1 MNLSRLHIGHTRRPA
16 VFTGLLAALLS
27 AVLAGCAQS
36 PTGRNQLVLKSD
48 AALAAEGKRQFEMI
62 RERMPLVQDRGT
74 IDYIA
79 CVSNAIVDQLE
90 GEDARMYWELA
101 VIDRPDINAF
111 VLPGGKISVFSG
123 ILQVAKNQHQ
133 LATVLGHEVAHVTAQ
148 HANERASRSMVAGVG
163 IDIAAI
169 LLGGGYARQTRA
181 AQQTLQTGAM
191 LGILNPFSRKQET
204 EADVIGLKY
213 MARAGFDP
221 REAVTLWTNMEEK
234 NQSQI
239 PEFMSTHPSGDTRI
253 ESLVSQLPAALAL
266 YNEAK
271 AQGKTPGCQR

>member
-1 MNLSRLHIGHTRRPA
+1 MTRSICKTLSSAA
-16 VFTGLLAALLS
+16 VSVGLLAVLLAS
-27 AVLAGCAQS
+27 CATS
-36 PTGRNQLVLKSD
+36 PTGRNQMILKSD
-48 AALAAEGKRQFEMI
+48 AALAAEGQRQFNMI
-62 RERMPLVQDRGT
+62 RERMPLVQDRAT
-74 IDYIA
+74 IDYVA

-90 GEDARMYWELA
+90 GEDAAMFWELA
-101 VIDRPDINAF
+101 VIDQADVNAF

-123 ILQVAKNQHQ
+123 ILTVAQNQHQ

-169 LLGGGYARQTRA
+169 LLGGGYANRTQA

-191 LGILNPFSRKQET
+191 LGVLNPFSRKQES
-204 EADVIGLKY
+204 EADIIGLKY
-213 MARAGFDP
+213 MAMAGFDP
-221 REAVTLWTNMEEK
+221 RESVTLWTNMEEK
-234 NQSQI
+234 NETRV
-239 PEFMSTHPSGDTRI
+239 PEFMSTHPSGETRI

-271 AQGKTPGCQR
+271 AQGKAPNCQR

>member
-1 MNLSRLHIGHTRRPA
+1 MNPRKPQLGRPA
-16 VFTGLLAALLS
+16 ALLTGLLVALVIS
-27 AVLAGCAQS
+27 ACAQS
-36 PTGRNQLVLKSD
+36 PTGRNQLVLQSD

-62 RERMPLVQDRGT
+62 RERMPLVQDRAT

-90 GEDARMYWELA
+90 GEDAEMYWELA
-101 VIDRPDINAF
+101 VIDQPDINAF

-123 ILQVAKNQHQ
+123 ILQVAENQHQ
-133 LATVLGHEVAHVTAQ
+133 LATVIGHEVAHVTAN

-169 LLGGGYARQTRA
+169 LLGGGYANQTRA
-181 AQQTLQTGAM
+181 AQQTLQTGAV
-191 LGILNPFSRKQET
+191 LGILNPFSRKQES

-213 MARAGFDP
+213 MAMAGFDP
-221 REAVTLWTNMEEK
+221 RESVKLWTNMQARNE
-234 NQSQI
+234 SQI
-239 PEFMSTHPSGDTRI
+239 PEFMSTHPSGETRI
-253 ESLVSQLPAALAL
+253 ESLVQQLPEALAL

-271 AQGKTPGCQR
+271 AQGKEPNCQL

>member
-1 MNLSRLHIGHTRRPA
+1 MNPFNSTFRGPA
-16 VFTGLLAALLS
+16 ALLPGLLVVLLAACTS
-27 AVLAGCAQS
+27 TPS
-36 PTGRNQLVLKSD
+36 GRSQLVLKSD
-48 AALAAEGKRQFEMI
+48 AALAAEGARQFEMI
-62 RERMPLVQDRGT
+62 REQMPLVQDRAT

-79 CVSNAIVDQLE
+79 CVSNAIVDELDPE
-90 GEDARMYWELA
+90 SKAMYWELA

-123 ILQVAKNQHQ
+123 ILQVAQNQHQ
-133 LATVLGHEVAHVTAQ
+133 LATVIGHEVAHVTAH

-191 LGILNPFSRKQET
+191 LGILNPFSRKQES

-213 MARAGFDP
+213 MAMAGFDP
-221 REAVTLWTNMEEK
+221 RESITLWTNMEEK
-234 NQSQI
+234 QESQV

-253 ESLVSQLPAALAL
+253 ESLVSQLPVALAL
-266 YNEAK
+266 YNEAT
-271 AQGKTPGCQR
+271 AQGRAPNCQN

>member
-1 MNLSRLHIGHTRRPA
+1 MNRCNPTIRRPA
-16 VFTGLLAALLS
+16 VLLPGLLVALLAACS
-27 AVLAGCAQS
+27 S
-36 PTGRNQLVLKSD
+36 TPTGRNQLVLKSD
-48 AALAAEGKRQFEMI
+48 AALAAEGARQFEMI
-62 RERMPLVQDRGT
+62 REQMPLVQDRAT

-79 CVSNAIVDQLE
+79 CVSNAIVDEL
-90 GEDARMYWELA
+90 DAESKAMYWELA
-101 VIDRPDINAF
+101 VIDRTDINAF

-123 ILQVAKNQHQ
+123 ILQVAENQHQ
-133 LATVLGHEVAHVTAQ
+133 LATVIGHEVAHVTAH

-191 LGILNPFSRKQET
+191 LGILNPFSRKQES
-204 EADVIGLKY
+204 EADIIGLKY
-213 MARAGFDP
+213 MAKAGFDP
-221 REAVTLWTNMEEK
+221 RESVTLWTNMEEK
-234 NQSQI
+234 NETQV
-239 PEFMSTHPSGDTRI
+239 PEFMSTHPSGETRI

-271 AQGKTPGCQR
+271 AEGRTPSCQR